1 MAGRERSAVARSRS
15 AVVAAMDSYNCYLF
29 DGTTRVTRAADRE
42 FSDDADAVRWAD
54 DQFTRGERYT
64 IVEVWQ
70 RGRLIH
76 RRQR

>member
-1 MAGRERSAVARSRS
+1 
-15 AVVAAMDSYNCYLF
+15 MDSYSCHLL
-29 DGTTRVTRAADRE
+29 DGTTRVTRSDAGD

-70 RGRLIH
+70 RERLID